1 VNVVDSSG
9 WLQYFG
15 DGPNAAHFAGPL
27 AKAGDLIG
35 PAISVF
41 EVFQPVRP
49 RSRLSVVRALIVAG
63 KLRITASAIA
73 GAAQRGLDRAQ
84 MLAVLLALTPTD
96 FHKSM
101 TTYVDHTIRQEVYRP
116 LVSAGRVSVKLT
128 VDDELLIVSFKEL

>member
-1 VNVVDSSG
+1 M
-9 WLQYFG
+9 
-15 DGPNAAHFAGPL
+15 
-27 AKAGDLIG
+27 
-35 PAISVF
+35 F